1 MPALTQTDA
10 PDIQPKDTILIV
22 DDTPANIQILAGALI
37 NKYHVQVAT
46 SGAVALEIV
55 SQPKKPDLI
64 LLDIMMPQMD
74 GYEVCK
80 RLKSDPSTWEI
91 PIIFVSA
98 KDQVSDQQHGFDL
111 GAVDYITKPFEIP
124 LVLARINVH
133 LRLKHKS
140 DQLEQLALVDALTDI
155 PNRRALDGCIQ
166 REIKRAAR
174 NESPLSI
181 LMLDIDHFKNYNDHY
196 GHGVGDVC
204 LRQVA
209 KTMESTLQRPGD
221 MVGRYG
227 GEEFVVVLPN
237 CDETCALSVA
247 EKIRSNI
254 ALQKI
259 PHTASPVADHVT
271 VSVGVRSTVC
281 QSENSCTDMLFDADK
296 ALYRAKKEGRNRVV
310 ISKRNDPE

>member
-55 SQPKKPDLI
+55 SQPKKPHLI
-64 LLDIMMPQMD
+64 LLDIMMPEMD

-98 KDQVSDQQHGFDL
+98 KDQVRDQQHGFDL

-140 DQLEQLALVDALTDI
+140 DQLEQLALMDALTDI
-155 PNRRALDGCIQ
+155 PNRRALDQCIQ

-174 NESPLSI
+174 NEMPLSL

-196 GHGVGDVC
+196 GHGVGDAC

-209 KTMESTLQRPGD
+209 KAIENALQRPGD

-237 CDETCALSVA
+237 CDETCATSVA
-247 EKIRSNI
+247 EKIRSRI
-254 ALQKI
+254 ALLNI
-259 PHTASPVADHVT
+259 PHAASPVADHVT
-271 VSVGVRSTVC
+271 VSIGIKSTFC
-281 QSENSCTDMLFDADK
+281 QSEDECIDMLHDVDQ
-296 ALYRAKKEGRNRVV
+296 ALYLAKKSGRNCVMV
-310 ISKRNDPE
+310 AGV

>member
-1 MPALTQTDA
+1 MPALIQTDA

-55 SQPKKPDLI
+55 SQPKKPHLI
-64 LLDIMMPQMD
+64 LLDIMMPEMD
-74 GYEVCK
+74 GYEVCQ

-98 KDQVSDQQHGFDL
+98 KDQINDQQHGFDL

-140 DQLEQLALVDALTDI
+140 DQLEQLALMDALTDI
-155 PNRRALDGCIQ
+155 PNRRALDQCIQ

-174 NESPLSI
+174 NEMPLSL

-196 GHGVGDVC
+196 GHGVGDAC

-209 KTMESTLQRPGD
+209 KAIENTLQRPGD

-237 CDETCALSVA
+237 CDETCATSVA
-247 EKIRSNI
+247 EKIQSRI
-254 ALQKI
+254 ALLNI

-271 VSVGVRSTVC
+271 VSIGIKSTFC
-281 QSENSCTDMLFDADK
+281 QSEDECVDMLHDVDQ
-296 ALYRAKKEGRNRVV
+296 ALYLAKKSGRNCVMV
-310 ISKRNDPE
+310 AGV